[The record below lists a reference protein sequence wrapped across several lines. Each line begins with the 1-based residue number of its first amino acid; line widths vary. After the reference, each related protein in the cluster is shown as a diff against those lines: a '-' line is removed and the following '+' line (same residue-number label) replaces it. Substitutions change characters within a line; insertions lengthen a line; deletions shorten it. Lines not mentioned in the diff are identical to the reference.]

1 MAPLRLDIALT
12 RRSFELDASLEVGPE
27 TVAVVGPSGAGK
39 TSLLQSVAGL
49 VRPDRGRIAVGDE
62 PWFDDQRRID
72 LPPQRRSVG
81 LVFQEYALF
90 PHMTV
95 RQNVAYGGRGG
106 GRRDRNGRGGRDRV
120 DELLERMR
128 IVPLAN
134 ARPGELSGGERQR
147 VALARALAR
156 DPSVLLFDEP
166 LSALDAHTRAVVRR
180 ELAALLVDLALP
192 TMLIT
197 HDFRDALALADR
209 VAVVVDGRLQQVGR
223 PAEVAAR
230 PSSETV
236 AAITGTPWTTGVA
249 RRTTDGRTVVELA
262 DGRGELHADE
272 PAAGPVGLVVDPC
285 DVTAQL
291 GPRPDGDG
299 VISGPISEAVVDGGR
314 IRVRVGGLVG
324 ELPGAGGATALATPT
339 RAGDTAHLLVPSAAV
354 RLVPLD
360 G

>member
-1 MAPLRLDIALT
+1 MAPLRLDIALN
-12 RRSFELDASLEVGPE
+12 RRAFALEAALEVGRE

-49 VRPDRGRIAVGDE
+49 VRPDRGRITVGDE
-62 PWFDDQRRID
+62 TWFDDERRID
-72 LPPQRRSVG
+72 RTPQRRSVG

-106 GRRDRNGRGGRDRV
+106 RDGRGGRGRT

-128 IVPLAN
+128 IVPLAD

-156 DPSVLLFDEP
+156 DPAVLLFDEP

-180 ELAALLVDLALP
+180 ELAGLLVELALP
-192 TMLIT
+192 TLLIT
-197 HDFRDALALADR
+197 HDFRDALVLAAR
-209 VAVVVDGRLQQVGR
+209 VAVVVDGRLQQVGA

-230 PSSETV
+230 PRSETV
-236 AAITGTPWTTGVA
+236 AAIAGTPWTTGVA
-249 RRTTDGRTVVELA
+249 RRTAGGRTVVAL
-262 DGRGELHADE
+262 DGGRGELLADE
-272 PAAGPVGLVVDPC
+272 FAEGPVGVVADPC
-285 DVTAQL
+285 DVLAVH
-291 GPRPDGDG
+291 GPRPAGDG
-299 VISGPISEAVVDGGR
+299 VLSGRVSEAIVDGGR
-314 IRVRVGGLVG
+314 VRVRVGGLVG
-324 ELPGAGGATALATPT
+324 ELTGAGGESSTPP
-339 RAGDTAHLLVPSAAV
+339 RAGDAAHLVVPPAAV
-354 RLVPLD
+354 RLVALD

>member
-1 MAPLRLDIALT
+1 MAPLRLDIALN
-12 RRSFELDASLEVGPE
+12 RRSFALEAALEVGAE

-39 TSLLQSVAGL
+39 TSLLQAVAGL
-49 VRPDRGRIAVGDE
+49 ARPDRGRISVGDE
-62 PWFDDQRRID
+62 PWFDSERRID
-72 LPPQRRSVG
+72 RSPQRRSVG

-106 GRRDRNGRGGRDRV
+106 GARRGGDRV
-120 DELLERMR
+120 PELLERMR

-156 DPSVLLFDEP
+156 DPAVLLFDEP
-166 LSALDAHTRAVVRR
+166 LSALDAHTRTVVRR

-192 TMLIT
+192 TLLIT
-197 HDFRDALALADR
+197 HDFRDALVLADR
-209 VAVVVDGRLQQVGR
+209 VAVVVDGRLRQVGP

-230 PSSETV
+230 PRSGTV
-236 AAITGTPWTTGVA
+236 AAITGTPWATGLA
-249 RRTTDGRTVVELA
+249 RRTGDGRTAIVLS

-272 PAAGPVGLVVDPC
+272 AAEGPVGVVVDPC
-285 DVTAQL
+285 DVTARL

-299 VISGPISEAVVDGGR
+299 DGVLSGPISEAIVDGGR
-314 IRVRVGGLVG
+314 LRVRIGGLVG
-324 ELPGAGGATALATPT
+324 ELPVPAPATPP
-339 RAGDTAHLLVPSAAV
+339 RPGDPAHLVVPSAAV